1 MKNKNI
7 IFSII
12 IFFIGLS
19 VFSIVLSYKVIMNFR
34 SHYTY
39 NILIFKEDVELS
51 LIVMIANIIG
61 DIGLF
66 TYLNKSE
73 LINKMFNIEK

>member
-1 MKNKNI
+1 MKNKII

-19 VFSIVLSYKVIMNFR
+19 IFSIVLSYKVIMNFR
-34 SHYTY
+34 SYNTY

-51 LIVMIANIIG
+51 LIVMIANIVG

-66 TYLNKSE
+66 TYLNKSG
-73 LINKMFNIEK
+73 LINKMFNVDK